1 VKLVTQNDSKS
12 KPYIMN
18 RLLKIFIS
26 LPFLMLAFSPLNAAL
41 TIEISEGTEGAL
53 PIAVVPF
60 DTSKVASQ
68 LSEDIAQI
76 VTNDLNR
83 SGVLTVLSRNS
94 LPATPYYSHEVKY
107 PAWRAAGQDYLVVG
121 RAMEKTTGQY
131 EIQFQLLDV
140 LKQKQLIGYSLQTT
154 KRKLRAS
161 AHDISDLIYQKITG
175 IRGAFN
181 TRIAYIRAQ
190 RNQGRKYIL
199 QVADTD
205 GFNAQTVLESDEPLM
220 SPSWSPDG
228 DSLAYVSFE
237 NRRPEIFIQHLSTAK
252 RSKVSGFKGINSAP
266 SWSPNGEFLALVLSK
281 DGGPDI
287 YLMNVESKRLTRLT
301 RHRGIDTEPVWSGD
315 GQSIIFTSDRSGS
328 PQIYEVAATGGKPR
342 RITFEGQYNS
352 AASVSPD
359 GKYIAMVHGEAGQFK
374 IAQMELDTGNLTVL
388 TDSTLDESPS
398 FAPNGK
404 MVLYASTRGD
414 NGVLYAVSVDGR
426 GKHKLS
432 DQTGDIREPVW
443 GPYKRKQ

>member
-1 VKLVTQNDSKS
+1 
-12 KPYIMN
+12 MN
-18 RLLKIFIS
+18 RLSKVLIL
-26 LPFLMLAFSPLNAAL
+26 LPLLVLLFSPLNAAL
-41 TIEISEGTEGAL
+41 TIEITEGTEGAL

-60 DTSKVASQ
+60 DTSKLTFE
-68 LSEDIAQI
+68 LSADIAQI
-76 VTNDLNR
+76 VANDLNR
-83 SGVLTVLSRNS
+83 SGVLTVLSRQS
-94 LPATPYYSHEVKY
+94 LPATPYYSQQVKY
-107 PAWRAAGQDYLVVG
+107 PLWRSAQQDYLVVG
-121 RAMEKTTGQY
+121 RVLEKSEGQY

-140 LKQKQLIGYSLQTT
+140 LKKKQLIGYSLQTD

-161 AHDISDLIYQKITG
+161 AHEISDLIYQEITG

-190 RNQGRKYIL
+190 RNKGRKYIL

-205 GFNAQTVLESDEPLM
+205 GFNTQTVLESDEPLM

-228 DSLAYVSFE
+228 ESLAYVSFE

-252 RSKVSGFKGINSAP
+252 RNKISGFKGINSAP
-266 SWSPNGEFLALVLSK
+266 SWSPDGKFLALVLSK

-287 YLMNVESKRLTRLT
+287 YLMNIETKRLTRLT
-301 RHRGIDTEPVWSGD
+301 RHRGIDTEPVWSGN
-315 GQSIIFTSDRSGS
+315 GQSIIFTSDRGGS

-342 RITFEGQYNS
+342 RITFEGRYNT

-359 GKYIAMVHGEAGQFK
+359 GKFIALVYGEAGQYK
-374 IAQMELDTGNLTVL
+374 IAQLERETGNLTLL
-388 TDSTLDESPS
+388 TDSNLDESPS
-398 FAPNGK
+398 FSPNGK
-404 MVLYASTRGD
+404 MVLYASTRG
-414 NGVLYAVSVDGR
+414 NNSVLYAVSVDGR

-443 GPYKRKQ
+443 GPYKLKQ